1 MEKLEF
7 RIDINAPASKVWR
20 VLWNDATY
28 RKWTT
33 AFCEGSYAVSNW
45 NEGDSVHFLDP
56 NGNGM
61 YSVIE
66 KKVKNQLMSFKHIGN
81 IMKLEEMPLDEETK
95 LWSDSKE
102 TYELKE
108 ENNQTTL
115 TVNIDTLDN
124 YVGFFN
130 ESMPKAMEL
139 IKNLSEN

>member
-1 MEKLEF
+1 
-7 RIDINAPASKVWR
+7 
-20 VLWNDATY
+20 
-28 RKWTT
+28 
-33 AFCEGSYAVSNW
+33 
-45 NEGDSVHFLDP
+45 
-56 NGNGM
+56 
-61 YSVIE
+61 
-66 KKVKNQLMSFKHIGN
+66 MSFKHIGN

-108 ENNQTTL
+108 ENNQSTL

>member
-1 MEKLEF
+1 MQTLQFTIE
-7 RIDINAPASKVWR
+7 INAPASKVWN
-20 VLWNDATY
+20 VLWEDVTY

-66 KKVKNQLMSFKHIGN
+66 KKIDKELMSFRHIGN
-81 IMKLEEMPLDEETK
+81 IMDLKEMPLDEETK
-95 LWSDSKE
+95 LWTNSKE
-102 TYELKE
+102 TYILKE
-108 ENNQTTL
+108 ENNLTKL

-130 ESMPKAMEL
+130 ESMPKAIDL
-139 IKNLSEN
+139 IKKLSEN

>member
-1 MEKLEF
+1 MEKLQF
-7 RIDINAPASKVWR
+7 KININAPASKVWN

-45 NEGDSVHFLDP
+45 NEGDAVHFLDP

-66 KKVKNQLMSFKHIGN
+66 KKVENQLMSFKHIGN

-139 IKNLSEN
+139 VKNLSEN

>member
-1 MEKLEF
+1 MQTLQFTIE
-7 RIDINAPASKVWR
+7 INAPASKVWG
-20 VLWNDATY
+20 VLWDDATY

-45 NEGDSVHFLDP
+45 NEGDAVHFLDP

-66 KKVKNQLMSFKHIGN
+66 KKVDNQLMSFRHIGN

-139 IKNLSEN
+139 IKNLSE